1 VLLKSLEIDK
11 DVIEIDDD
19 SEVKEV
25 CKNVVH
31 EVLESC
37 RGIGKALR
45 HNTPLIRFG
54 RMPF

>member
-1 VLLKSLEIDK
+1 MLLKSLEIDK